1 VKTQGGGAGVPV
13 MTHWIGRLSGEAAP
27 FQAAQPFVLAG
38 IDWQGPAQTR
48 IELRA
53 RRVAGGWTPWVQASV
68 LGHDSDRGE
77 TIAHAL
83 VGEPIWTG
91 AADAVQLRS
100 AGVVEG
106 VNVHLVLAAAVTD
119 RAAAAVTDRAA
130 IAGTDAVAGTDAAA
144 VTDAVADRG
153 AVAATGARGDASSAQ
168 GLPLAT
174 PHLPAGPGQPPIIA
188 RSAWAGALLPR
199 VAPSYGDVR
208 MAFVHHSVNANG
220 YSSAEV
226 PAVLRSI
233 YVFHTYVRGW
243 NDFGY
248 NFAVDAYGRIWEGRA
263 GGIDRPVIG
272 AQAGG
277 YNVES
282 FGAVLLGDFS
292 ETLPTINA
300 RGALAHLVA
309 WKMALH
315 GVPVTGQVTVEVDPP
330 DAFYTRF
337 RPGQH
342 VSLPRVAGH
351 RDGCTTDCPGED
363 MYVQGMPP
371 LRRSVAHL
379 VGRQFALTFVIGPA
393 RGRAYA
399 LDPYPIARGTKIK
412 RATYLDLETVTAT
425 AGRQLSV
432 HGFLRTFAGSP
443 LKSARIAIQDLSSTR
458 REDSEKTLTTA
469 VTRADGLWVALLK
482 PRSNLLLRALH
493 ADAPAAA
500 SSLIALGVKPELSL
514 GLTPIAGGVRV
525 SGTVTPAK
533 DQILI
538 ELKSAGGA
546 QRVVQRTTVEA
557 DGGNFAATMRPAP
570 GRYWV
575 TARTEADVANVAG
588 ESPPVAAHI

>member
-1 VKTQGGGAGVPV
+1 VNTPGERTGDPV
-13 MTHWIGRLSGEAAP
+13 LTRWIGQLNGEGAP
-27 FQAAQPFVLAG
+27 FQAPQQFVLAG

-91 AADAVQLRS
+91 SADAVQLRS

-106 VNVHLVLAAAVTD
+106 VNVHLVLAAAV
-119 RAAAAVTDRAA
+119 
-130 IAGTDAVAGTDAAA
+130 AGP
-144 VTDAVADRG
+144 DAVADSG
-153 AVAATGARGDASSAQ
+153 AVAGPGADGVASAAQ
-168 GLPLAT
+168 GLALAT

-188 RSAWAGALLPR
+188 RAAWASGLLPR
-199 VAPSYGDVR
+199 VAPAYGDVR

-226 PAVLRSI
+226 PAMLRSI

-248 NFAVDAYGRIWEGRA
+248 NFAVDSYGRIWEGRA

-292 ETLPTINA
+292 ETLPTSNA
-300 RGALAHLVA
+300 RGALAHLIA

-315 GVPVTGQVTVEVDPP
+315 GVPVTGRVTVEVDPP
-330 DAFYTRF
+330 DAYYTRF

-351 RDGCTTDCPGED
+351 RDGCTTDCPGYD
-363 MYVQGMPP
+363 MYVNGMPP
-371 LRRSVAHL
+371 LRRSVAQL
-379 VGRQFALTFVIGPA
+379 VGRQFALTLAIGPA
-393 RGRAYA
+393 RGSAYA

-412 RATYLDLETVTAT
+412 RATYLDLETVTVT
-425 AGRQLSV
+425 AGRQLAV

-443 LKSARIAIQDLSSTR
+443 LKSARIALQDLSSTR
-458 REDSEKTLTTA
+458 HDDAEKLLTRA

-482 PRSNLLLRALH
+482 PHSNLLLRALH

-514 GLTPIAGGVRV
+514 ALTPTSGGVRV

-533 DQILI
+533 EQIQL
-538 ELKSAGGA
+538 EVRSAAGA

-557 DGGNFAATMRPAP
+557 DDGNFATTMRPAP

-588 ESPPVAAHI
+588 ESPAVAAHI

>member
-1 VKTQGGGAGVPV
+1 VNTPGERTGAPV
-13 MTHWIGRLSGEAAP
+13 LTHWIGQLNGEGVP
-27 FQAAQPFVLAG
+27 FQAPQQFVLAG

-53 RRVAGGWTPWVQASV
+53 RRVGGGWTPWVQASV

-91 AADAVQLRS
+91 SADAVQLRS

-106 VNVHLVLAAAVTD
+106 VNVHLVLAAAVAD
-119 RAAAAVTDRAA
+119 P
-130 IAGTDAVAGTDAAA
+130 GTDGAAS
-144 VTDAVADRG
+144 
-153 AVAATGARGDASSAQ
+153 AAQALR
-168 GLPLAT
+168 LAT

-188 RSAWAGALLPR
+188 RGAWASRLLPR

-226 PAVLRSI
+226 PAMLRSI
-233 YVFHTYVRGW
+233 YTFHTYVRGW

-277 YNVES
+277 YNIES

-292 ETLPTINA
+292 ETLPTSSA

-315 GVPVTGQVTVEVDPP
+315 GVPIKGSVTVEVDPP
-330 DAFYTRF
+330 DAYYTRF

-342 VSLPRVAGH
+342 VSLPRIAGH
-351 RDGCTTDCPGED
+351 RDGCTTDCPGDD
-363 MYVQGMPP
+363 MYVNGMPP
-371 LRRSVAHL
+371 LRKSVAQL
-379 VGRQFALTFVIGPA
+379 VGRQFALTLVIGPA
-393 RGRAYA
+393 RGAAYA
-399 LDPYPIARGTKIK
+399 LDPYRIARGTKIK
-412 RATYLDLETVTAT
+412 RATYLDLETVTVT
-425 AGRQLSV
+425 AGRQLPV

-443 LKSARIAIQDLSSTR
+443 LKSARIALQDLSSTR
-458 REDSEKTLTTA
+458 REDPETTLTT
-469 VTRADGLWVALLK
+469 VHTRADGLWVALLK
-482 PRSNLLLRALH
+482 PHSNLLLRALH

-500 SSLIALGVKPELSL
+500 SSLIAVGVKPELSL
-514 GLTPIAGGVRV
+514 AVAPTAGAVRV

-533 DQILI
+533 DRIVL
-538 ELKSAGGA
+538 EVRSAVGA
-546 QRVVQRTTVEA
+546 QRLVQRKTVEA
-557 DGGNFAATMRPAP
+557 ENGIFSATITPAP

-575 TARTEADVANVAG
+575 TASTQADVANVAG
-588 ESPPVAAHI
+588 ESPQVAAHI